1 MFGSLQAICLSKGFH
16 MGSFVPVCNSGWM
29 TLWHHYSYFINEAQR
44 DFVISHEAFSKQEKE
59 LTRNSVCVCVCV
71 CVFCHLE
78 VGCFVQYSNHF
89 VPFGF
94 YPRNWEV
101 WLLSCYWSH
110 FVLQK
115 EVEKQGLLLYN
126 GRLCPTVCN
135 PLDCSPPD
143 SSVHRIIQTRILEW
157 VSISFSR
164 KSYVSPVIK
173 LEVCFVTTE
182 ITRSEKNLKECS
194 NYGTIS
200 LISYASKVMLK
211 ILQARFQQYMNHELP
226 DVQAG
231 CRKGRGTRDQIAN
244 ILWIMEKARVPEKHL
259 FLLYWLCQSL
269 WLCGSQ

>member
-1 MFGSLQAICLSKGFH
+1 M
-16 MGSFVPVCNSGWM
+16 
-29 TLWHHYSYFINEAQR
+29 
-44 DFVISHEAFSKQEKE
+44 
-59 LTRNSVCVCVCV
+59 CVCACV

-78 VGCFVQYSNHF
+78 VGCFVQCSNHF
-89 VPFGF
+89 VPFVF
-94 YPRNWEV
+94 SNRNWEV
-101 WLLSCYWSH
+101 WLLSCDWSH

-115 EVEKQGLLLYN
+115 EVEKQGLLLYY

-135 PLDCSPPD
+135 PLDCSLSD
-143 SSVHRIIQTRILEW
+143 SSVHGIIQTRILEC

-173 LEVCFVTTE
+173 LEVCFITTE

-194 NYGTIS
+194 NYCTIP

-211 ILQARFQQYMNHELP
+211 ILQARFQWYMNHELP

-244 ILWIMEKARVPEKHL
+244 IRWIIEKSKRIPEKHL
-259 FLLYWLCQSL
+259 LLLYWLCQRL